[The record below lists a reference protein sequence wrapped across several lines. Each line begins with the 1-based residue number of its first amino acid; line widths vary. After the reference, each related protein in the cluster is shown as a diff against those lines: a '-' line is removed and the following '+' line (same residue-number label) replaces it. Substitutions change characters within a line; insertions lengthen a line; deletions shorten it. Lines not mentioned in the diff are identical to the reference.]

1 MILEVGCNEG
11 IYSQQLLKL
20 FNQDKLIGI
29 DISNVLISKAKYNNP
44 NNDNLIFLKKN
55 FLRDKDLIS
64 IGKFDLI
71 FIREIFNFLPI
82 ENHELLIKKLIKY
95 NLKEKAVII
104 INDFSKN
111 HYYINKF
118 ISLGKKNYKYF
129 DLALLKNFPELKTT
143 SINYGDYFHI
153 KKSYI
158 YKILQIK
165 MILKLQKI

>member
-20 FNQDKLIGI
+20 FNEDKLIGI
-29 DISNVLISKAKYNNP
+29 DISDKLISKAKYNNKK
-44 NNDNLIFLKKN
+44 NDNLIFLKKN
-55 FLRDKDLIS
+55 FLNDRDLIS
-64 IGKFDLI
+64 LGEFDLV

-95 NLKEKAVII
+95 NLKQDAII
-104 INDFSKN
+104 VINDFSKN
-111 HYYINKF
+111 HYYLNKL
-118 ISLGKKNYKYF
+118 ISFGKKNYKYF
-129 DLALLKNFPELKTT
+129 NLSLINSFPELKVI
-143 SINYGDYFHI
+143 SINYGDYFQI